1 MEMQKRVSHVQVLA
15 VDSVGGSDSKDS
27 ACNAED
33 LGLISGSGRSL
44 GVGNGNPLQY
54 SCLENS
60 MDRGAWQATVH
71 RVTQNWT

>member
-1 MEMQKRVSHVQVLA
+1 MKEKRIFSQMEMQKRVSHVQVLA

-44 GVGNGNPLQY
+44 GVGNGNPLQ
-54 SCLENS
+54 
-60 MDRGAWQATVH
+60 
-71 RVTQNWT
+71 